1 MNRHL
6 LVLASGA
13 FGKDVARRLE
23 HGPRQPGHAVT
34 VMEIDEGTH
43 PSLWPR
49 ADLVVLAGSHE
60 RPRIDEATDRA
71 AFAWGTP
78 WFGVHTT
85 ATEVLCGPVV
95 IPGRTACHQC
105 YVRRRNQHRRPG
117 HGTAGP
123 GERHPTGYPVHH
135 VGIAAAFA
143 RQAIE
148 EALRPPADA
157 EAIGGTVRKFDQIT
171 GATSRASVVAVDR
184 CARCRTAPA
193 GDELWHRLAPITE
206 GRTA

>member
-1 MNRHL
+1 MNRQL

-13 FGKDVARRLE
+13 FGKDVAGRLE
-23 HGPRQPGHAVT
+23 HGARELGHDIT
-34 VMEIDEGTH
+34 TMPIDEGTH

-49 ADLVVLAGSHE
+49 ADLIVLATSHE
-60 RPRIDEATDRA
+60 RPRIDEAADRA

-78 WFGVHTT
+78 WFSVHST
-85 ATEVLCGPVV
+85 ATEVQCGPVV
-95 IPGRTACHQC
+95 VPGRTACHQC

-117 HGTAGP
+117 HSTAGP
-123 GERHPTGYPVHH
+123 GDQHPTGYPVHH

-148 EALRPPADA
+148 EALGLPDD
-157 EAIGGTVRKFDQIT
+157 EDAIGGTVRKFDQIT
-171 GATSRASVVAVDR
+171 GGTSRAAVIAVDR
-184 CARCRTAPA
+184 CARCRTPA
-193 GDELWHRLAPITE
+193 TSDGLWRRLVSIDE

>member
-1 MNRHL
+1 MNRQL

-23 HGPRQPGHAVT
+23 HGSRERGHDIT
-34 VMEIDEGTH
+34 LMEIDEGTH

-49 ADLVVLAGSHE
+49 ADLIMLTTSHE
-60 RPRIDEATDRA
+60 RPRIDEAADRA

-95 IPGRTACHQC
+95 VPGRTACHQC
-105 YVRRRNQHRRPG
+105 YARRRNQHRRPE
-117 HGTAGP
+117 HGTSGT
-123 GERHPTGYPVHH
+123 GDRHPTGYPVHH
-135 VGIAAAFA
+135 VGVAAAFA
-143 RQAIE
+143 RQAVE
-148 EALRPPADA
+148 EALRAPGDE

-171 GATSRASVVAVDR
+171 GATSRASVIAVDR
-184 CARCRTAPA
+184 CARCRTAA
-193 GDELWHRLAPITE
+193 TGDELWRRLASINE

>member
-1 MNRHL
+1 MNRQL
-6 LVLASGA
+6 LVLASEA

-23 HGPRQPGHAVT
+23 RGSRDRGHDIT
-34 VMEIDEGTH
+34 TMETDEGTH

-49 ADLVVLAGSHE
+49 ADLIVLATSHE
-60 RPRIDEATDRA
+60 RPRINEAADQA
-71 AFAWGTP
+71 AFAWGIP

-85 ATEVLCGPVV
+85 PTEVLCGPVV
-95 IPGRTACHQC
+95 VPGRTACHQC

-117 HGTAGP
+117 HGGP
-123 GERHPTGYPVHH
+123 EKADRHPTGYPVHH

-143 RQAIE
+143 RQAVE
-148 EALRPPADA
+148 EALSPPDD

-171 GATSRASVVAVDR
+171 GATRRAAVIAVDR
-184 CARCRTAPA
+184 CARCRTGATS
-193 GDELWHRLAPITE
+193 DELWRRLVSIGE

>member
-1 MNRHL
+1 MNRQL

-23 HGPRQPGHAVT
+23 HGAPERGHDIT
-34 VMEIDEGTH
+34 TMEMDEGTH

-49 ADLVVLAGSHE
+49 ADLIVLATSHE
-60 RPRIDEATDRA
+60 RSRINEAADRA

-78 WFGVHTT
+78 WFGVYST
-85 ATEVLCGPVV
+85 ATEVMCGPVV
-95 IPGRTACHQC
+95 VPGRTACHQC
-105 YVRRRNQHRRPG
+105 YVRRRNQHRRPE
-117 HGTAGP
+117 HSTADTGD
-123 GERHPTGYPVHH
+123 RHPTGYPVHH

-143 RQAIE
+143 RQAVE
-148 EALRPPADA
+148 EALRLPDDE

-171 GATSRASVVAVDR
+171 GGTSRSAVIAVDR
-184 CARCRTAPA
+184 CARCRTVATS
-193 GDELWHRLAPITE
+193 DELWRRLVSIDE

>member
-23 HGPRQPGHAVT
+23 HGPREAGHALT

-49 ADLVVLAGSHE
+49 ADLIVLATSHE
-60 RPRIDEATDRA
+60 RPRIDEAADRA

-95 IPGRTACHQC
+95 VPGRTACHQC
-105 YVRRRNQHRRPG
+105 YVRRRNQHRRAG

-123 GERHPTGYPVHH
+123 GDRHPTGYPVHH
-135 VGIAAAFA
+135 VGIATAFA
-143 RQAIE
+143 RQAVE
-148 EALRPPADA
+148 EALRPAA
-157 EAIGGTVRKFDQIT
+157 GEEEIGGTVRKFDQIT
-171 GATSRASVVAVDR
+171 GATSRASVIAVDR
-184 CARCRTAPA
+184 CTRCRTAA
-193 GDELWHRLAPITE
+193 TGDELRHLLASITE